1 MRPTK
6 QLRAM
11 VFLGITCLT
20 GFVSSAPGWPQAASS
35 QDDQSRSASPSH
47 KTSAIDDRVKR
58 LAQALDLTDGQ
69 QAHVRTILEQR
80 QHEML
85 RLRYDSRLT
94 GSQRVDQFRALQ
106 EETVARIRSV
116 LTDEKKK
123 KYDPLAYRKLEQENQ
138 EQAKEWLKPK
148 ASTQK

>member
-1 MRPTK
+1 
-6 QLRAM
+6 
-11 VFLGITCLT
+11 
-20 GFVSSAPGWPQAASS
+20 
-35 QDDQSRSASPSH
+35 
-47 KTSAIDDRVKR
+47 
-58 LAQALDLTDGQ
+58 
-69 QAHVRTILEQR
+69 
-80 QHEML
+80 ML

-116 LTDEKKK
+116 LTDEQKK